1 MTVRTAR
8 GRLAGLW
15 AGCFAVAL
23 LAALYLHWWIGI
35 SSDTF
40 KDTMEMVSGQYA
52 PFLGAV
58 LGFYLSSK
66 KKEELVLDGDGAFYL
81 AVLMSALWNM
91 VILGGLGRVG
101 LNLTTIEESNKDI
114 LSVLPKLSWI
124 VAPAIGYFFG
134 KPEKKE

>member
-8 GRLAGLW
+8 GS
-15 AGCFAVAL
+15 
-23 LAALYLHWWIGI
+23 LAALWAVCFALALVATLYLRWGIGI
-35 SSDTF
+35 SSDYF
-40 KDTMEMVSGQYA
+40 KETIELVSGQYA

-66 KKEELVLDGDGAFYL
+66 RKEELVPDGNGAFYL
-81 AVLMSALWNM
+81 AVLMSALWNV
-91 VILGGLGRVG
+91 VILGFLGRVTM
-101 LNLTTIEESNKDI
+101 NLTTVDESNKDV